1 MQSECIQQWHKI
13 VAARQVDKLAGL
25 LSDEVVFYSPVVH
38 TPQVGKAITLKYLS
52 AAFDVLLTDS
62 FQYVSEM
69 GNLHQAALEF
79 QLDLD
84 GTAVNGVD
92 LITWNDE
99 QKITEFKVMVRPLK
113 AIGLV
118 QKLMA
123 ERLTA

>member
-13 VAARQVDKLAGL
+13 VAARQVDELADL

-38 TPQVGKAITLKYLS
+38 TPQIGKAITLKYLS

-69 GNLHQAALEF
+69 ANLHQAALEF
-79 QLDLD
+79 QLELD